1 MTEEVAELLAAE
13 DLTGEVA
20 GLMAEDSEEGEGEKE
35 MEVFEDDMPL
45 LEGVELTL
53 ERNTEES
60 SEDVVFI
67 YKSD

>member
-1 MTEEVAELLAAE
+1 MTGKVAELLAAE

-20 GLMAEDSEEGEGEKE
+20 GLVAEDSEEEKGEKE
-35 MEVFEDDMPL
+35 VEVFEDDMSP

-60 SEDVVFI
+60 SEDVVST
-67 YKSD
+67 YESD